1 MRLINWTLSKCECP
15 EGQHLRALVKLKKQS
30 WFVMLFVVQSLSH
43 VRLCDPVDCSTPGLP
58 VPHYLLEFARVH
70 GAGDAIQ
77 PSPPLTL
84 SFSSCPQA
92 FPASGSFPMSQLASG
107 GQSSDATIRLSCHS
121 SLQSREGL
129 PGHPVHYHRLPKPVH
144 FSSVRK
150 KSSA

>member
-84 SFSSCPQA
+84 SSP
-92 FPASGSFPMSQLASG
+92 LA
-107 GQSSDATIRLSCHS
+107 LSP
-121 SLQSREGL
+121 SRHQDL
-129 PGHPVHYHRLPKPVH
+129 
-144 FSSVRK
+144 FQ
-150 KSSA
+150 